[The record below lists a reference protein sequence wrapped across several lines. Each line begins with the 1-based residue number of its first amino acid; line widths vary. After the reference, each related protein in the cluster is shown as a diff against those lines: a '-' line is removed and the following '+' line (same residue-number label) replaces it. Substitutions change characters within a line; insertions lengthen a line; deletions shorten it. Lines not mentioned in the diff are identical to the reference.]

1 MQNDARLT
9 PQILVDHGIAADQG
23 SCELATTL
31 VPPGFSKYFLL
42 FADVFCSFRFLF
54 FFLYYFCF
62 CLKMELSYTLYSH
75 RKIFKTA
82 LKIVNVEIEDGI

>member
-42 FADVFCSFRFLF
+42 FADVFCSFDFCSF
-54 FFLYYFCF
+54 FFITF
-62 CLKMELSYTLYSH
+62 
-75 RKIFKTA
+75 A
-82 LKIVNVEIEDGI
+82 IV